1 MTDPFGNLVT
11 DAQAAAARA
20 AQLTQ
25 QLADA
30 QAALA
35 AETAK
40 DTADQAT
47 IAALQAQV
55 SAMQA
60 QLQPSGPGI
69 VAYQTL
75 TGGSFSQRVNSA
87 PGGNLVSLPPGT
99 VELVD
104 FIDGQNSTAQG
115 ASDYGA
121 WLRTSKPPGGLI
133 GSGRDRTVIQLKAR
147 SSSKA
152 AAVPPDGPGGAGN
165 PTNNLYVV
173 RIDGPGATVSGLTVH
188 GTDQGHLYNGVRYDS
203 CTDAIL
209 ADAAFDSI
217 PGDSAANPGE
227 TAAVSFNH
235 CDRSKVRNVQIA
247 GGTGSL
253 KSAAGLMANSCGQL
267 DIDGLTVTGLGFS
280 APVALWQQTGPVTIR
295 NWVSHNNPRHLGAER
310 LAAPVDIY
318 DPVWDAPGIG
328 HDVTLTPWAG
338 HPAPVIN
345 FRFTDASKLLGRKIV
360 ILTNDASVKPG
371 VHVFVG
377 GVEQPQ
383 AQYVT
388 WQGA

>member
-1 MTDPFGNLVT
+1 MTDPF
-11 DAQAAAARA
+11 QAAADAGHA
-20 AQLTQ
+20 LQQ
-25 QLADA
+25 QLA
-30 QAALA
+30 QAVQALA

-40 DTADQAT
+40 DTADLAALAAAQAQVV
-47 IAALQAQV
+47 ALQAQI
-55 SAMQA
+55 AA
-60 QLQPSGPGI
+60 QPTGPA
-69 VAYQTL
+69 VDFATL
-75 TGGSFSQRVNSA
+75 AGASFSQRANSA
-87 PGGNLVSLPPGT
+87 PAGTLVRLPAGLL
-99 VELVD
+99 ELVD
-104 FIDGQNSTAQG
+104 FVDGQNSTAPQ

-121 WLRTSKPPGGLI
+121 WLRCKGITGAGPGQ
-133 GSGRDRTVIQLKAR
+133 TVIQMKAG
-147 SSSKA
+147 SSTKK

-173 RIDGPGATVSGLTVH
+173 RIDGQGAIVNGVTVH
-188 GTDQGHLYNGVRYDS
+188 GTDQGHLYNGLRYDG
-203 CTDAIL
+203 CTDAVL
-209 ADAAFDSI
+209 SNAAFDSI
-217 PGDSAANPGE
+217 PGDSASNPGE

-247 GGTGSL
+247 GGSGAL
-253 KSAAGLMANSCGQL
+253 RVAAGVMANSCGQL
-267 DIDGLTVTGLGFS
+267 DIDGLVATSLGFS

-318 DPVWDAPGIG
+318 DPVWDPPGIG

-338 HPAPVIN
+338 YPAPVIN
-345 FRFTDASKLLGRKIV
+345 FRFTDPSKLLGRKIV